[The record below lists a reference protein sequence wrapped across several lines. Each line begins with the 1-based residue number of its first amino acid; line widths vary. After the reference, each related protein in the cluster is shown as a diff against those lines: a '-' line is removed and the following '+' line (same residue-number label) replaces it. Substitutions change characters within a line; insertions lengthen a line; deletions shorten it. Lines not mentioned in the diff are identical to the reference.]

1 MFGYLMG
8 KIFGTRN
15 QRYLKSLRP
24 LLRKIN
30 ALEPEMQALADEEL
44 APRLAEYRRQAQEDG
59 SWQWDEETAR
69 RWERTGELA
78 RAVLDTEPGR
88 AFTQLCYPGA
98 AYIPAPE
105 AQSQEADHG
114 E

>member
-1 MFGYLMG
+1 MFGV
-8 KIFGTRN
+8 
-15 QRYLKSLRP
+15 
-24 LLRKIN
+24 
-30 ALEPEMQALADEEL
+30 
-44 APRLAEYRRQAQEDG
+44 
-59 SWQWDEETAR
+59 
-69 RWERTGELA
+69 LA

-88 AFTQLCYPGA
+88 EFTQLCYPGA